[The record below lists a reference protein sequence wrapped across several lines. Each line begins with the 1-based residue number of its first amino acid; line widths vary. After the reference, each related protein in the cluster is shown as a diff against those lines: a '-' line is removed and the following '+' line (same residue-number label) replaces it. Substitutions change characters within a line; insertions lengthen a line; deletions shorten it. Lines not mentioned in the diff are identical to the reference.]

1 MWIEIL
7 TAVSLFLVLEGLLPF
22 ISPEKY
28 KQYIVQ
34 VLNLP
39 DSTLRWFGLG
49 SMLLGILL
57 LSVVR

>member
-28 KQYIVQ
+28 KRYVVQ
-34 VLNLP
+34 ALSLP
-39 DSTLRWFGLG
+39 DATLRWFGLG